1 MNEQPFKQIK
11 VIFWKSLEDKEL
23 IFINSDKS
31 PSIYQDDKTS
41 DAIGKLHLI
50 LNTKSRIYA
59 WNEQDQPIEFLLKDN
74 IEGYNVNPFLSK
86 IKSANSEKQLSF
98 DFFHNR
104 LFTNEV
110 INLTTK
116 EFIPSQFHK
125 YYFYD
130 FHVPDKSTYE
140 NMDKFMN
147 QLSSTLAVG
156 SNDINYSK
164 VNYIANLNVNI
175 NLIKFWEESITNKN
189 INLVKWHYDNSK
201 QLYKLHT
208 KHTFTE
214 EVFNVLKLIET
225 TKECII
231 LVLPIGNNNS
241 YCVIYIHKDG
251 TIKIEFNMNLKE
263 KISYKIISEHID
275 IIEQYILKVLNYQV
289 NSLKIVENNIACSIE
304 LHLYK
309 GASFAN
315 ISNTITKIPFF
326 TKVSIDKNKIE
337 CYYTRTSIDTNSSID
352 ISDLIRVRLSVGAT
366 DAQIINNLKNLDVK
380 DDNLQ
385 ILIDIVRNNGYLKT
399 KKKIKTVGL
408 YLVFVYNQNTNK
420 ITLNIL
426 NIPNYE
432 ELGYLLFW
440 IKRILNFQS
449 KTVQELKQEPK
460 PKSKSKSSSEIE
472 FELNSSS
479 GGGNRGSDSR
489 IELLQKMDPRL
500 FDDGYSRKCQGKQPI
515 GFTEKEYNQKYKDR
529 FDNSVVYG
537 SDSKTQNVYVCPR
550 KWCPISKVP
559 LIPLDNGEFPSCPNP
574 KEVPINT
581 FSDLDAKSKRFVG
594 FNSKTNNSGLCT
606 PCCFKKLNDKS
617 IERCIKNITKPE
629 KNKNNILKNV
639 NRIPD
644 KRIAV
649 IPEAIHKLLNTD
661 IDYDLCTKNNLTNN
675 ECLYRYGI
683 KVNNQ
688 SFLTAVL
695 TSLGISKAEF
705 MNNILESMTFLK
717 FISLENGE
725 ISRIFMNDKYFN
737 RKVKIPEKWFPES
750 MDIEGNIRDNIYKS
764 FMSFIEYLENE
775 KDKEPIYMYS
785 LIALIFKKVLI
796 VFHHNSDVPQ
806 ILCPYYIT
814 YEELLFY
821 SSNAEGIFVYLNKEN
836 TYDSLVLNSKKNLQF
851 SVELRK
857 YPQLSEVLKN
867 CQKETS
873 KYFKDIYSYQNAFST
888 NRKYEQL
895 ISSIV
900 LNNDLSID
908 TFVLKNGIVVQLD
921 KNKSIPSSYIS
932 KLSDL
937 GINNIILYDSLKSR
951 KIETKDLALIA
962 NMLKKHNLI
971 MKASEISSNIYYY
984 EKNKRYFDRA
994 CIFDGELIKQSKPI
1008 VDANY
1013 KSRKMYISKKYSEK
1027 MMSKNIELENN
1038 SWIFSAIGVSPNNPK
1053 EFFKVSHKVYPI
1065 SKYTIQHTMPRNDIS
1080 YNKSLDIYNGIKTNL
1095 SHKWN
1100 KTPFDGMSYIE
1111 NKTYNNKTLIS
1122 FFEDIDLNLT
1132 DMKISISDILK
1143 MKNSN
1148 ILKASLKEDL
1158 LLKLLY
1164 DNSFKIL
1171 ITNKLNISKDTSTKS
1186 IVEKYLLPKNR
1197 VQIISEIL
1205 NNTEILPNDYYLE
1218 AFSSAI
1224 DATIIILY
1232 SRSHYGTKDVKNAR
1246 DFNSSFIVFFSKKY
1260 KERPVILFYRDR
1272 TPTGHHYYLLSHDN
1286 KIYDSFQEMPSR
1298 LKQFLNNIKE
1308 TKNV

>member
-1 MNEQPFKQIK
+1 MNEKPLKQIK
-11 VIFWKSLEDKEL
+11 VIFWKSLEEKDL
-23 IFINSDKS
+23 IFIDTEKS

-59 WNEQDQPIEFLLKDN
+59 WDEQEQPIEFAIKDN

-86 IKSANSEKQLSF
+86 IVSNTTKQLSL

-110 INLTTK
+110 INITTK
-116 EFIPSQFHK
+116 EFIPSKFHK
-125 YYFYD
+125 YYFYED
-130 FHVPDKSTYE
+130 TVPNISTYK
-140 NMDKFMN
+140 NMSTFMN
-147 QLSSTLAVG
+147 SLSSTLAVG

-164 VNYIANLNVNI
+164 VNYIANLNINI
-175 NLIKFWEESITNKN
+175 DLIKFWEKSSTDKN

-214 EVFNVLKLIET
+214 EVFNVLKLLET
-225 TKECII
+225 TQECII
-231 LVLPIGNNNS
+231 LVVPIGNNNS

-251 TIKIEFNMNLKE
+251 SINIEFNMNLKE
-263 KISYKIISEHID
+263 KISYKIISENVD
-275 IIEQYILKVLNYQV
+275 IIEKYIIKVLNYDV
-289 NSLKIVENNIACSIE
+289 NSLTILENNIACSIE

-315 ISNTITKIPFF
+315 ISNSITKIPFF

-352 ISDLIRVRLSVGAT
+352 VSDLIRVRLSLGAS
-366 DAQIINNLKNLDVK
+366 DAQIIKDLGNLDVK

-385 ILIDIVRNNGYLKT
+385 TLIETIKNNGFLKT
-399 KKKIKTVGL
+399 RNKIKTVGS

-426 NIPNYE
+426 NIPNYK

-449 KTVQELKQEPK
+449 KTVPELKSEPEQ

-472 FELNSSS
+472 FESSSSS

-489 IELLQKMDPRL
+489 IELLQKLDPRL

-515 GFTEKEYNQKYKDR
+515 GFTQTEYNEKYKDK

-537 SDSKTQNVYVCPR
+537 SDRKTQNVYVCPR
-550 KWCPISKVP
+550 KWCPISKIP
-559 LIPLDNGEFPSCPNP
+559 LIPLENGEFPSCPNP
-574 KEVPINT
+574 KETPINT
-581 FSDLDAKSKRFVG
+581 FTDLDAKSKRYVG
-594 FNSKTNNSGLCT
+594 FNSKTNNAGLCT

-617 IERCIKNITKPE
+617 IERCVQNITKPE
-629 KNKNNILKNV
+629 TNKNNILKNV

-649 IPEAIHKLLNTD
+649 IQETIHKLLNTD
-661 IDYDLCTKNNLTNN
+661 IDYNVCTKNNLTNH

-688 SFLTAVL
+688 SFLTAIL
-695 TSLGISKAEF
+695 TSLGISKSEF
-705 MNNILESMTFLK
+705 MNTILQSMTFLK
-717 FISLENGE
+717 FIALENGE

-737 RKVKIPEKWFPES
+737 RKVNIPEKWFPEN
-750 MDIEGNIRDNIYKS
+750 MDIETNIRDNIYKS
-764 FMSFIEYLENE
+764 FMSFIAYLEND
-775 KDKEPIYMYS
+775 KDKEPIYLYS
-785 LIALIFKKVLI
+785 LIALIFKKTLI

-814 YEELLFY
+814 YEELLSY
-821 SSNAEGIFVYLNKEN
+821 SSNAEGILVYLNKEN
-836 TYDSLVLNSKKNLQF
+836 TYDSLVLNSKKNLKF
-851 SVELRK
+851 SIELRK
-857 YPQLSEVLKN
+857 YPQLSEVFKK
-867 CQKETS
+867 CQKEPS
-873 KYFKDIYSYQNAFST
+873 KSFKDIYSYQNAIST
-888 NRKYEQL
+888 NRNNEQL
-895 ISSIV
+895 IGSIV

-908 TFVLKNGIVVQLD
+908 TFVLQNGIVVQLD
-921 KNKSIPSSYIS
+921 KDKSIPSSYIS
-932 KLSDL
+932 KLNDL
-937 GINNIILYDSLKSR
+937 GIHNIILYDSLKNR
-951 KIETKDLALIA
+951 QIETKDLALIA
-962 NMLKKHNLI
+962 KMLQKHNLI
-971 MKASEISSNIYYY
+971 MKASEISSNRYYY

-994 CIFDGELIKQSKPI
+994 CIFDGELIKQSKQI
-1008 VDANY
+1008 VETNY
-1013 KSRKMYISKKYSEK
+1013 KSRKMHISKKYSAK

-1038 SWIFSAIGVSPNNPK
+1038 SWIFSAIGVSPKNPK
-1053 EFFKVSHKVYPI
+1053 EFFKLTHKIYPI
-1065 SKYTIQHTMPRNDIS
+1065 SKYTIQYNVPRNDIS

-1111 NKTYNNKTLIS
+1111 NRTYNNKTLID
-1122 FFEDIDLNLT
+1122 FFKDIDSNLT
-1132 DMKISISDILK
+1132 DMKISITDIFK

-1148 ILKASLKEDL
+1148 ILKASLNEDL

-1171 ITNKLNISKDTSTKS
+1171 ITDKINISKDTSSKS

-1197 VQIISEIL
+1197 VQIIAEIL
-1205 NNTEILPNDYYLE
+1205 NNRQILPNDYDLE

-1232 SRSHYGTKDVKNAR
+1232 SRSHYGTKDGKNAR

-1260 KERPVILFYRDR
+1260 KDRPVILFYRDR
-1272 TPTGHHYYLLSHDN
+1272 TPNGHHYYLLSQDN